1 MQTSLSSEFAHT
13 AEGKIG
19 KAIIRKCVHCGF
31 CNATCPTYQ
40 LLGDELDGP
49 RGRIYL
55 IKQLLEGE
63 PANNQIR
70 LHLDRCL
77 TCRACE
83 TTCPSGVEYGQ
94 LLEIGRTVLRRTHRR
109 RLGDRLMRTML
120 AKAISQAR
128 VFSLLLRFGQAM
140 RPILP
145 ASLKSSIP
153 ASIIPDRAGGI
164 LVWPKP
170 VHSRRMVALAGCV
183 QGALSP
189 RTNVAAAIVLDKLG
203 ISLIEIRG
211 AGCCGAVDLH
221 TTDETR
227 AKTAAKALIDKW
239 IPYLEQGIDGF
250 VMTASGCGVTIM
262 AYPQLFRDEP
272 DYRQKAQAICAK
284 TFDLCE
290 VIDREMDASFR
301 VQDTTSKVSFHA
313 PCTLQHG
320 QKITHTVEKILR
332 RVGYQL
338 CQVKDAH
345 LCCGSAG
352 TYSMFHPQIAEQL
365 VEAKL
370 RALYNDNPDI
380 VCTANVGCQT
390 HLNMYLHGT
399 TRVRHWVELLL

>member
-1 MQTSLSSEFAHT
+1 MQISLSPEFTHT
-13 AEGKIG
+13 TEGKIG
-19 KAIIRKCVHCGF
+19 EAIIRKCVHCGF

-63 PANNQIR
+63 PANNQMR

-94 LLEIGRTVLRRTHRR
+94 LLEIGRTVLHRTHRR
-109 RLGDRLMRTML
+109 SMGDWLVRAMIANVVGN
-120 AKAISQAR
+120 AKIFDR
-128 VFSLLLRFGQAM
+128 LLRFGRAVRGVLPTVIQSKIP
-140 RPILP
+140 RTSLNTRTLP
-145 ASLKSSIP
+145 AL
-153 ASIIPDRAGGI
+153 
-164 LVWPKP
+164 PKTS
-170 VHSRRMVALAGCV
+170 HKRRMVALAGCV
-183 QGALSP
+183 QGVLSP
-189 RTNVAAAIVLDKLG
+189 MTNVAAAIVLDKLG
-203 ISLIEIRG
+203 VTLIEVDG

-221 TTDETR
+221 TTDERR
-227 AKTAAKALIDKW
+227 AKIAAKALIDKW
-239 IPYLEQGIDGF
+239 WTYLEQGIDGF

-262 AYPQLFRDEP
+262 AYPQLFRDEA
-272 DYRQKAQAICAK
+272 DYLQKAQAICAK

-290 VIDREMDASFR
+290 VIDQEMGATFR
-301 VQDTTSKVSFHA
+301 VQNSMQKVAFHV

-320 QKITHTVEKILR
+320 QKITHTVEKILQ

-338 CQVKDAH
+338 CKVKDAH

-352 TYSMFHPQIAEQL
+352 TYSMLHPHIAEQL
-365 VEAKL
+365 VDAKIV
-370 RALYNDNPDI
+370 ALFNDNPDI

-390 HLNMYLHGT
+390 HLNLHIPEHT
-399 TRVRHWVELLL
+399 SVRHWIELLL